1 MKRLVLTSTTMPYSY
16 RVLFTML
23 STVAAFFGRDH
34 RITTALALVY
44 SEIDDIAT
52 SDEDFDALI
61 DTAAVTLKMQRHICR
76 ETDHP
81 LSPA

>member
-1 MKRLVLTSTTMPYSY
+1 MTGLVYTSSSLPYSY
-16 RVLFTML
+16 RVLLTML
-23 STVAAFFGRDH
+23 SIVAAFFGRDQ

-44 SEIDDIAT
+44 AEIDDIAQ

-61 DTAAVTLKMQRHICR
+61 DTAATTLKMQRHISR